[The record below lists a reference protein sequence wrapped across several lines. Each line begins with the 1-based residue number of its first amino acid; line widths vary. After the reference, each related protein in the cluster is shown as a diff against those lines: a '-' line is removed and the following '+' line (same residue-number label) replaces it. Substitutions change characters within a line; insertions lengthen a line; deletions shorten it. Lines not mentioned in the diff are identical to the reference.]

1 MLTLSKKTDY
11 ALIALGYLAAEA
23 GRIAPAREIA
33 AAYNMPCALLMN
45 LLKDLQQNHIVRSL
59 RGTKGGYQLA
69 GDPHRISLYDV
80 IRITDGDLHTTECSC
95 ETEIPCSCR
104 VSHNCPIQ
112 SPLKAFHHKM
122 IRFLKD
128 VKLSD
133 LILAG
138 HRIDVPLELVGV
150 TN

>member
-1 MLTLSKKTDY
+1 MLTLSTYTDY
-11 ALIALGYLAAEA
+11 ALIALGYLSEQS
-23 GRIAPAREIA
+23 GRVASAREIA
-33 AAYNMPCALLMN
+33 NAYNMPAALLMN
-45 LLKDLQQNHIVRSL
+45 LLKDLNQRKILHSS

-69 GDPHRISLYDV
+69 VDLHKISLYDI
-80 IRITDGDLHTTECSC
+80 IRITDGDVQTTECSC
-95 ETEIPCSCR
+95 ETEVPCLCR
-104 VSHNCPIQ
+104 VADNCPIQ

-133 LILAG
+133 LILPG

-150 TN
+150 T

>member
-11 ALIALGYLAAEA
+11 ALIAIGYLAEQS
-23 GRIAPAREIA
+23 GRIASAREISS
-33 AAYNMPCALLMN
+33 AYNMPAALLMN
-45 LLKDLQQNHIVRSL
+45 LLKDLNQHKILRSS
-59 RGTKGGYQLA
+59 RGTKGGYQLSA
-69 GDPHRISLYDV
+69 DLHKISLYDIV
-80 IRITDGDLHTTECSC
+80 RITDGDVHTTECSC
-95 ETEIPCSCR
+95 ETDLPCGCR
-104 VSHNCPIQ
+104 VADNCPIQ

-133 LILAG
+133 LILPG

-150 TN
+150 AN